1 MNKGNNIKLKK
12 ITNSDLR
19 FLYQLLAQRDPIANI
34 SHRKMPT
41 YDEHIRFVQ
50 SKPYSR
56 WYVIYQ
62 KNEKVGS
69 IYLSKQDEIGIFL
82 KKEARGLGVGKIAMR
97 LLMKENPR
105 SRFLANISPK
115 NRESAKFFRKNGFTL
130 IQHTYELAGEVE

>member
-82 KKEARGLGVGKIAMR
+82 KKEARGFGVGTIAMR

>member
-115 NRESAKFFRKNGFTL
+115 NR
-130 IQHTYELAGEVE
+130 